1 MRTAIL
7 TLFASSVF
15 GAYRGARIQDLLKN
29 ANNLPDTQHIIEKLK
44 PHVDRINEMAG
55 EEIEKVSHH
64 FRDARSKYDQN

>member
-1 MRTAIL
+1 MRTAIV
-7 TLFASSVF
+7 TLIAGSVL
-15 GAYRGARIQDLLKN
+15 GKYRTTRIQDLLQN

-55 EEIEKVSHH
+55 EEIGKAESH